1 MQMLNNLLAKIGLS
15 MRSALI
21 LVGAALAAWFLLGN
35 RKAVV
40 RRARRAVST
49 VARRTAPMRRRKAA
63 PRRRYAT
70 RARGRYMRK

>member
-1 MQMLNNLLAKIGLS
+1 MEMLNNLLAKVGLS
-15 MRSALI
+15 MRSALMI
-21 LVGAALAAWFLLGN
+21 VGAAIAVWFALGN

-49 VARRTAPMRRRKAA
+49 VARRTAPIRRRKAA
-63 PRRRYAT
+63 PRRRYTT

>member
-1 MQMLNNLLAKIGLS
+1 MEMLNNLLAKIGLS

-49 VARRTAPMRRRKAA
+49 VARRNAPMRRRKAA
-63 PRRRYAT
+63 PRRSYTT